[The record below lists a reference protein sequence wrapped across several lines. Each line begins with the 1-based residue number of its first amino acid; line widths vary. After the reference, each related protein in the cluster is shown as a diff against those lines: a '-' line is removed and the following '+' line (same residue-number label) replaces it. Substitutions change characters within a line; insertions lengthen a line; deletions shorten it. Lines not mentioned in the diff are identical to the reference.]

1 MAIARAKDDEKKR
14 KASEK
19 ADREAARE
27 DKRRKT
33 QCEAHAKSAALV
45 EKIPAGGL
53 RVIDSLVVDDLK
65 AMLRSE
71 ARSKASEPKG
81 NKADLTARVLDLRRV
96 KAAVAE
102 RGRRA
107 AAERVSALA
116 CAR

>member
-65 AMLRSE
+65 ALLRSE
-71 ARSKASEPKG
+71 ARSKAP
-81 NKADLTARVLDLRRV
+81 
-96 KAAVAE
+96 
-102 RGRRA
+102 
-107 AAERVSALA
+107 ALA